1 MKKIKILLPLLLVSS
16 MFVFTG
22 CNKERLSDI
31 ENSAESFLQAA
42 DNAEIETVLEFC
54 TETALTQMDLD
65 ALDPLYSV
73 SSFFSGV
80 GYDRSVFSEET
91 LASVDAFGQYLAD
104 AVIQGYT
111 IDKVSEKDG
120 IGYVN
125 ATITTFDSDAL
136 TGLTDDVFQEELTNL
151 ITNYQN
157 EHMNDLSVIYIKEGE
172 DAMLIHILD
181 GTIPEIIDI
190 MQENVESYVLEDIQ
204 LTLTLEMINDKWM
217 VTGATMTE

>member
-1 MKKIKILLPLLLVSS
+1 MKKIKILLPLLLISS

-42 DNAEIETVLEFC
+42 DNADIETVLEFC